1 MYRLVAI
8 LLFSSL
14 AFGQQSKPK
23 KSWARGTLYGYWG
36 YNRAIYTQSD
46 IRFVGYGYDF
56 TLHNSKAHDR
66 PAPLSRAYI
75 NPSLITV
82 PQFNARIGYMI
93 RNNWGLSFGY
103 DHLKYIFS
111 DGNEVLLSGNIDA
124 GVDEVTNWSGTYD
137 NEPITTSEE
146 NFHYE
151 NSNGLNYLRLELS
164 RIDPW
169 YQTNNEKFTVSTS
182 LGLSTGGLLSFN
194 DFTFAGRKD
203 VVTISMSGYAISAH
217 VGARL
222 EFFRH
227 VFLQGN
233 LGGGFMHQ
241 VRVKTRPNDASAFA
255 RQKYGYL
262 ERNLVLGFLLYL
274 RPTND
279 CNSCPK
285 W

>member
-1 MYRLVAI
+1 MYRLVI
-8 LLFSSL
+8 FLLL
-14 AFGQQSKPK
+14 TVPVFGQKSKPK
-23 KSWARGTLYGYWG
+23 KSWAQGTLYGYWG
-36 YNRAIYTQSD
+36 YNRTAFTKSD

-56 TLHNSKAHDR
+56 TLQNAKAHDR
-66 PAPLSRAYI
+66 PAPLSKDYV

-82 PQFNARIGYMI
+82 PQFNARVGYMI
-93 RNNWGLSFGY
+93 RNNWGLSIGY
-103 DHLKYIFS
+103 DHLKYIFA
-111 DGNEVLLSGNIDA
+111 DGNEVLISGYIDE
-124 GVDEVTNWSGTYD
+124 GIDEVTSLSGEYE
-137 NEPITTSEE
+137 NEPFTTNEE
-146 NFHYE
+146 TFHYE

-169 YQTNNEKFTVSTS
+169 YQTNNEKFTVSTT

-203 VVTISMSGYAISAH
+203 MVTISMSGYALSAH
-217 VGARL
+217 AGLRL

-241 VRVKTRPNDASAFA
+241 LHVKTRPNDVSAYA
-255 RQKYGYL
+255 RHKYGYL
-262 ERNLVLGFLLYL
+262 ERNVVLGFLLYL